1 MHLTGCQVYDQTLDR
16 ALLDLGMDARG
27 VAVRADWEVDTAV
40 LRTWLRKLRGLCTHP
55 QVGQLLNA
63 GDRLHKPGVLKSME
77 EVLDVRVLSIVRGG
91 ARISSNFVAP
101 L

>member
-1 MHLTGCQVYDQTLDR
+1 MYDQTLDR

-27 VAVRADWEVDTAV
+27 VAVRADWELDTAV
-40 LRTWLRKLRGLCTHP
+40 LRTWLRKLRGICTHP

-77 EVLDVRVLSIVRGG
+77 EVLEVHILCIVRPGTG
-91 ARISSNFVAP
+91 ISSDIVAP